1 MIDDHDFEK
10 ESLIMFITE
19 SGFKF
24 IPIQTVVDALSEMEE
39 YMMQKAGVKTYEE
52 LESYLNKIKE
62 IVGEKESMELDLEEI
77 ISWIKAVR
85 GH

>member
-1 MIDDHDFEK
+1 MIDDNDFEK

-24 IPIQTVVDALSEMEE
+24 IPIQTVVDALSEMEQ
-39 YMMQKAGVKTYEE
+39 YMMQQTGVETHEE
-52 LESYLNKIKE
+52 LENYLNKIKE
-62 IVGEKESMELDLEEI
+62 ILGEKESMELDLEEI